1 MGNLFQF
8 GIPTQKNAHVAMIQ
22 ALDSPDETE
31 EPLAPPVATVA
42 GSREYH
48 AAQYEVTPLKR
59 KGVDRSDLESA
70 EKFRRQRSLNFK
82 DVAAKCSKM
91 LQSRVIEDP
100 DALLQFP
107 IRIGG
112 RYFSRAIRQES
123 EESEEAEEE
132 KGNTM
137 NLDFYSASGCSEEEE
152 EGPKMEMGSPERTH
166 PKSVE
171 YQPVLAEQ
179 AVPEEDVLRAADQK
193 AMRKKKKGA
202 DGKEKKTKRPKKGR
216 KGKKGKKGKKSK
228 KTRKSEK
235 EVAPEAPP
243 AREEPLPRNPQLV
256 SKEDQLELREPLAA
270 LVRSYL

>member
-8 GIPTQKNAHVAMIQ
+8 GIPTQKNAHGAMIQ
-22 ALDSPDETE
+22 VLDSPDETE
-31 EPLAPPVATVA
+31 EPLAPPIA
-42 GSREYH
+42 YH

-59 KGVDRSDLESA
+59 KGVDRSDVESA

-82 DVAAKCSKM
+82 DVAAKCSNM

-123 EESEEAEEE
+123 EEAEEE
-132 KGNTM
+132 KGNTI
-137 NLDFYSASGCSEEEE
+137 NLDFSSASGCSEAEE

-166 PKSVE
+166 PKSIE

-179 AVPEEDVLRAADQK
+179 AVTEEDVLRAADQK

-202 DGKEKKTKRPKKGR
+202 DGKEKKTKRSKKGR

-270 LVRSYL
+270 LVTSYL